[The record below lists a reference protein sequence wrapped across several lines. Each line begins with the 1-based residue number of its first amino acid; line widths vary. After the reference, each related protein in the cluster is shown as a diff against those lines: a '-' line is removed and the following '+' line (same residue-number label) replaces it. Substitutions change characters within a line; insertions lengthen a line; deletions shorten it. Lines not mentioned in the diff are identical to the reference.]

1 MENLMKNVPMDVI
14 INHII
19 PYTYSCQSK
28 ELLFDLKNNI
38 QDYSILETVYSFD
51 YNYTILLRDLVSFLN
66 EGSVHSPSI
75 MRMKYILLLKRHI
88 QYKNIKKDFSH
99 FSFSKYLYSKLNDK
113 LIERRVRFLWGLMT
127 PIERTRFINKY
138 VLLEDMMFD
147 VEFYE

>member
-38 QDYSILETVYSFD
+38 QDYGILETVYSFD
-51 YNYTILLRDLVSFLN
+51 YNYMILLRDLVCFLN
-66 EGSVHSPSI
+66 DGSVHSPCI
-75 MRMKYILLLKRHI
+75 LRMKYIDLLKRHI
-88 QYKNIKKDFSH
+88 QYKNKQHNLSH
-99 FSFSKYLYSKLNDK
+99 FSFSKYLYSHLNDK
-113 LIERRVRFLWGLMT
+113 TIERRVRFLWGLMT

-138 VLLEDMMFD
+138 VLLEDMILD
-147 VEFYE
+147 AAFYE